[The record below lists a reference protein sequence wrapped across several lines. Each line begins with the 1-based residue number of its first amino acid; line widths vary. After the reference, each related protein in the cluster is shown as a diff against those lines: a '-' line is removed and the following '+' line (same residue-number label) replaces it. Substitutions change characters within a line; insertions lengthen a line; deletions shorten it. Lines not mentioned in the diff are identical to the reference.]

1 VQEISREC
9 NRINGTVDCIYP
21 AYNKQTI
28 SGSDATEICKQKQL
42 NVCNYM
48 TNDCFA
54 ALPAALTAYPE
65 IQGAAKKD
73 PSTKTSVSSKG
84 IVVLHEIFSD
94 Y

>member
-1 VQEISREC
+1 
-9 NRINGTVDCIYP
+9 
-21 AYNKQTI
+21 
-28 SGSDATEICKQKQL
+28 
-42 NVCNYM
+42 M